1 MGKAALGYV
10 FTALKTVM
18 ENVNLL
24 KSYFDEYPKRVK
36 QNQDDLEQDISDLEL
51 LSSTTLSR
59 SDLKIKT
66 ADLIDQMNESFHNDI
81 KSIYERVLQWATL
94 AKQAFSCW
102 KTIGQLDFDIISE
115 KVEDLHKHYLKV
127 QMKNLELIDVEM
139 AKNNY
144 EVLHTNKY
152 LRTKHLRTSQEL
164 LCAQRYDPKLGNAA
178 VQQFSD
184 ICSGAYKNMTA
195 LICGKSGYPELDVKL
210 RIVEEDLMKHYKVK
224 DRFKACMEYAHC
236 KDNEENCEDKNF
248 KPVLRDPPNE
258 EKKTN
263 DKCSKHADT
272 VYDNDTGKC
281 VSVNTNYKSV
291 CLNNDITADRMYT
304 NDCVDIDTGECS
316 LKKFSKTKER
326 NYTSCTEPKIMI
338 SYVITSWNGRQET
351 RLKLIAAT
359 DLMTLR

>member
-115 KVEDLHKHYLKV
+115 KVENLHKS
-127 QMKNLELIDVEM
+127 I
-139 AKNNY
+139 
-144 EVLHTNKY
+144 
-152 LRTKHLRTSQEL
+152 
-164 LCAQRYDPKLGNAA
+164 
-178 VQQFSD
+178 
-184 ICSGAYKNMTA
+184 
-195 LICGKSGYPELDVKL
+195 
-210 RIVEEDLMKHYKVK
+210 
-224 DRFKACMEYAHC
+224 
-236 KDNEENCEDKNF
+236 
-248 KPVLRDPPNE
+248 
-258 EKKTN
+258 
-263 DKCSKHADT
+263 
-272 VYDNDTGKC
+272 
-281 VSVNTNYKSV
+281 
-291 CLNNDITADRMYT
+291 
-304 NDCVDIDTGECS
+304 
-316 LKKFSKTKER
+316 
-326 NYTSCTEPKIMI
+326 
-338 SYVITSWNGRQET
+338 
-351 RLKLIAAT
+351 
-359 DLMTLR
+359 